1 MWIKLAFLAVTGFF
15 LLGCYWLA
23 SNAFF
28 LETAQYEMVEKERHF
43 EVRDYPDLPVVTTPM
58 QSSEDSASFRRLF
71 RYIQGENS
79 SETKIAMTTPVFVDD
94 EKMNFVIPKE
104 ASRQGVPQPTGPEVE
119 LALRPKLRVV
129 VHRFPGVANES
140 NRNEALDKLQ
150 TWMAARGMVPVGNPF
165 FAYYDAPFVPG
176 PFRRNEVML
185 QSR

>member
-1 MWIKLAFLAVTGFF
+1 MWMKLVLLAVTGVF

-23 SNAFF
+23 SNVFF
-28 LETAQYEMVEKERHF
+28 LETAQYELVEKEGPF

-58 QSSEDSASFRRLF
+58 QSSEGNSAFRRLF

-94 EKMNFVIPKE
+94 GKMDFVIPRE
-104 ASRQGVPQPTGPEVE
+104 ASRQGVPDPTGPEVE
-119 LALRPKLRVV
+119 IAVRPKLRVA
-129 VHRFPGVANES
+129 VHRFSGVANDS
-140 NRNEALDKLQ
+140 NRNEALDRLQ
-150 TWMAARGMVPVGNPF
+150 TWMAARSMVAVGNPF